1 MQKNPLFVLSLGGS
15 LIVPEEIDTHFLINF
30 KKLILE
36 QTKKGTRFVIITGG
50 GMVCRKYQ
58 TALKKVA
65 KPTNIELDNLG
76 IEATRFNAYL
86 IKQMFGKLAHPKLA
100 EDPGQKYSFQ
110 EKILIGAG
118 WEPGWSSDYDA
129 VMLAKTYGAKTVIN
143 LSNINYLFNKDPK
156 KFKDAK
162 KIPTINWQGLFKI
175 IGNKWLPGANLPFD
189 PMAGKLAEKN
199 QIKVIIA
206 NGKNLKN
213 LKNILENKKFIGTEI
228 HK

>member
-1 MQKNPLFVLSLGGS
+1 M
-15 LIVPEEIDTHFLINF
+15 EESV
-30 KKLILE
+30 
-36 QTKKGTRFVIITGG
+36 GR

-162 KIPTINWQGLFKI
+162 KIPTINWQKTSCCLHSGWWTLLGDSLCFFLFSSE
-175 IGNKWLPGANLPFD
+175 NPGI
-189 PMAGKLAEKN
+189 
-199 QIKVIIA
+199 Q
-206 NGKNLKN
+206 
-213 LKNILENKKFIGTEI
+213 
-228 HK
+228 

>member
-1 MQKNPLFVLSLGGS
+1 
-15 LIVPEEIDTHFLINF
+15 
-30 KKLILE
+30 
-36 QTKKGTRFVIITGG
+36 
-50 GMVCRKYQ
+50 
-58 TALKKVA
+58 
-65 KPTNIELDNLG
+65 
-76 IEATRFNAYL
+76 
-86 IKQMFGKLAHPKLA
+86 
-100 EDPGQKYSFQ
+100 
-110 EKILIGAG
+110 
-118 WEPGWSSDYDA
+118 
-129 VMLAKTYGAKTVIN
+129 MLAKTYGAKTVIN